1 MTRRL
6 EIESIIIGTLLNS
19 FETDWFA
26 DCGYCITADMF
37 IDERNAKIYSAICE
51 CRKTGVKDIT
61 PHSLMGFDK
70 TLTPLAGHMSGLAIN
85 HSFAVSKA
93 RYNEAVWLERQA
105 RAERY
110 QYTSVQFSDYVAKFL
125 EMVIKERRA
134 RNSSI

>member
-1 MTRRL
+1 MTRRQ

-37 IDERNAKIYSAICE
+37 IDERNAKIYSAIRE
-51 CRKTGVKDIT
+51 CRKAGIKEIT

-70 TLTPLAGHMSGLAIN
+70 TLTPLAGHMSGLATN

-93 RYNEAVWLERQA
+93 RYNEAVWLERQNGGA
-105 RAERY
+105 RY

-125 EMVIKERRA
+125 EMVIKERKEQNNA
-134 RNSSI
+134 I

>member
-1 MTRRL
+1 MTRRQ
-6 EIESIIIGTLLNS
+6 EIENIIIGTLLNS

-37 IDERNAKIYSAICE
+37 IDERNAKIYSAIRE
-51 CRKTGVKDIT
+51 CRKAGIKEIT

-70 TLTPLAGHMSGLAIN
+70 ALSSLAGHMSGLAIN

-93 RYNEAVWLERQA
+93 RYNEAVWLERHT
-105 RAERY
+105 RGERY
-110 QYTSVQFSDYVAKFL
+110 QYASVQFSDYVAKFL
-125 EMVIKERRA
+125 EMVIKERRV

>member
-6 EIESIIIGTLLNS
+6 EIENIIIGTLLNS

-37 IDERNAKIYSAICE
+37 IDERNAKIYSAIRE
-51 CRKTGVKDIT
+51 CRKTGVKEIT
-61 PHSLMGFDK
+61 PHSLMEFDK
-70 TLTPLAGHMSGLAIN
+70 TLTPLAGHMSGLSIN

-93 RYNEAVWLERQA
+93 RYNEAVWMERQNGGA
-105 RAERY
+105 RY

-125 EMVIKERRA
+125 EMVIKERKEQNNA
-134 RNSSI
+134 I